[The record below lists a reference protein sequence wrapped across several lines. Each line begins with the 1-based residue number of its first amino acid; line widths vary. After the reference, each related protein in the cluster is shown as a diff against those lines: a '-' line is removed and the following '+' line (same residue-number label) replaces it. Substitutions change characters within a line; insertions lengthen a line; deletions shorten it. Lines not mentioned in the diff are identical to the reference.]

1 MPLEFVTDSF
11 LPSEASARSNGFKKT
26 LLLESKT
33 SWQQL
38 RQDRRSEPNMDFV
51 WCEFMEGLFYL
62 IARAI
67 SYGMP
72 GVPFLFN
79 ESLTPARSEKER

>member
-1 MPLEFVTDSF
+1 
-11 LPSEASARSNGFKKT
+11 
-26 LLLESKT
+26 
-33 SWQQL
+33 
-38 RQDRRSEPNMDFV
+38 
-51 WCEFMEGLFYL
+51 MEGLFYL

-79 ESLTPARSEKER
+79 ESLTPARSEKERELQREQESGRQE